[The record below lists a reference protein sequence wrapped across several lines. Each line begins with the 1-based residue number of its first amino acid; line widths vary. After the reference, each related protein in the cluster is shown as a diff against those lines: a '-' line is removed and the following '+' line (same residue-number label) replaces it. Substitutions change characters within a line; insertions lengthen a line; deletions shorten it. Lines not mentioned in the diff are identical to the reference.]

1 MAHKKLETEGK
12 EMKNVSQQTFYSPIW
27 PKSTP
32 VRLDDNAEEIC
43 KKDQIGWHAFVIQL
57 CHHIDII

>member
-12 EMKNVSQQTFYSPIW
+12 EMQNVSQQTFYSPIW

-43 KKDQIGWHAFVIQL
+43 KKRPNRLACFRNPIVPSY
-57 CHHIDII
+57 